1 MPENLYPQLLT
12 VPLINQESFNIEMV
26 RKYYQDIA
34 NLKEKYTEKQQKY
47 KNAYNRLLHASPGAS
62 TVGVVSGIST
72 IGTAFTVVGLP
83 ISASLG
89 VVSTVSTCEGA
100 CLLLTSKKYKKKL
113 LKCYELL
120 ERITSLATY
129 ETLISLS
136 IDDGSVIDA
145 KEFHKL
151 QTLYLQLM
159 AHVRNIDRK
168 MKVETEQNFQKTIMD
183 EITNLKKALEQKQ
196 LVVVHVF
203 YLIAYIIRKMDK
215 KFNQIY
221 YSDDGYWRGRSAI
234 QKLAK
239 ASGSTKEE
247 AEKWLLKQP
256 LYQIY
261 LPAPKYIP
269 RPNASLS
276 LYAKPN
282 DIHQADILYL
292 PHDKFKK
299 KTYKYAL
306 NIVDVARRYKGSYQ
320 LTSKNSKEVSQVFQW
335 IYENTPLTYP
345 KTLIIDEGSEFRGD
359 TTKLMDKHDVII
371 RRSDPS
377 QHHSQGI
384 VERFNRTLADR
395 LFSYQHHKE
404 FDDPSKSNREWV
416 SRLQNVVSAL
426 NNEKTRLI
434 GMKPVD
440 AIKQTLVEQEFS
452 QPTKEYEEKLLDVG
466 TKVRY
471 LYEPGELE
479 GYQYKG
485 ERRKRSTDP
494 IWSVDVYKIKDRYVQ
509 KHQPT
514 LYYLDGGPKRS
525 FVFEELQTILDP

>member
-1 MPENLYPQLLT
+1 
-12 VPLINQESFNIEMV
+12 
-26 RKYYQDIA
+26 
-34 NLKEKYTEKQQKY
+34 
-47 KNAYNRLLHASPGAS
+47 
-62 TVGVVSGIST
+62 
-72 IGTAFTVVGLP
+72 
-83 ISASLG
+83 
-89 VVSTVSTCEGA
+89 
-100 CLLLTSKKYKKKL
+100 
-113 LKCYELL
+113 
-120 ERITSLATY
+120 
-129 ETLISLS
+129 
-136 IDDGSVIDA
+136 
-145 KEFHKL
+145 
-151 QTLYLQLM
+151 
-159 AHVRNIDRK
+159 
-168 MKVETEQNFQKTIMD
+168 
-183 EITNLKKALEQKQ
+183 
-196 LVVVHVF
+196 
-203 YLIAYIIRKMDK
+203 MDK

-221 YSDDGYWRGRSAI
+221 YYDDGYWRGKIAI
-234 QKLAK
+234 QRLAK

-247 AEKWLLKQP
+247 AERWLLKQP

-261 LPAPKYIP
+261 LPTPKYVP

-306 NIVDVARRYKGSYQ
+306 NIVDVASRYKGSYQ
-320 LTSKNSKEVSQVFQW
+320 LTTKNSKKVSQAFQW
-335 IYENTPLTYP
+335 IYENTPLTYR

-359 TTKLMDKHDVII
+359 TTKLMDKHNVII
-371 RRSDPS
+371 QKSDPS

-395 LFSYQHHKE
+395 LFTYQYHKE
-404 FDDPSKSNREWV
+404 LEDPSKSNREWV
-416 SRLQNVVSAL
+416 FRLQNVVSSL

-434 GMKPVD
+434 GMRPVD
-440 AIKQTLVEQEFS
+440 AIKQTLVEQGFS
-452 QPTKEYEEKLLDVG
+452 QPVKEYKEKLLDIG

-494 IWSVDVYKIKDRYVQ
+494 IWSVDVYKIRDRYVQ

-514 LYYLDGGPKRS
+514 LYYLDGGLKRS
-525 FVFEELQTILDP
+525 FVFEELQQIQDP